1 MKKQHWNNFSGT
13 GDLWLQYS
21 SSRTFLKL
29 MRTPRIWITCVSKSS
44 LLGMSG
50 RGIICI
56 YIYIYKYINKYT
68 YIYIYELSLFGKPKS
83 SMYKYIYIYIC
94 KFCKRFY
101 MGRWFPCNVL
111 STVFHKE
118 CMAERKFIGK
128 CLYLIWSYFFWIRMN
143 GYKDNSFPTFFNMGM
158 SLICR
163 PESSNDCVVCTPIW
177 KISYGRWFPWDVLST
192 MFPKECMAKGS
203 SQGSAYIS
211 CGLILLTRD
220 ERI

>member
-1 MKKQHWNNFSGT
+1 MVSMQCSKYSVPQGMHGRKEVHW
-13 GDLWLQYS
+13 
-21 SSRTFLKL
+21 
-29 MRTPRIWITCVSKSS
+29 
-44 LLGMSG
+44 
-50 RGIICI
+50 
-56 YIYIYKYINKYT
+56 
-68 YIYIYELSLFGKPKS
+68 E
-83 SMYKYIYIYIC
+83 
-94 KFCKRFY
+94 
-101 MGRWFPCNVL
+101 VL
-111 STVFHKE
+111 ISH
-118 CMAERKFIGK
+118 
-128 CLYLIWSYFFWIRMN
+128 LILFFWIRMN